1 MALTAAEVFRDFV
14 TDGIPSSGN
23 NHPAKAAIRTLL
35 GQYERAI
42 DAFMV
47 SGGVIYASKEAID
60 ADLDHDANSMAWVVG
75 DATAANN
82 GIYQKQGASGTGS
95 WTRVADLP
103 YSFIV
108 ASDVGDGTP
117 DAIVATSSLPISGSA
132 LVLLNIFE
140 ENTGSPVTV
149 SFNGGAPLTIKTNSG
164 NDIAPGGLAAGMLV
178 FGYISGATFR
188 LISDQVSSAIVAQ
201 AEDAR
206 DVAIAAAGSVV
217 TRDYDTVSALSSLTV
232 PSAAGAIRVFG
243 NDVPGDDNGGE
254 PVTLFRDTSEA
265 KPAYLLDQDG
275 NHFAYLSR
283 VIKLSK
289 MFHGAK
295 TDGTGDNSTAIVAAI
310 DEILEKG
317 GGEIILPAGRYQTNG
332 MSSAKTI
339 GSTPIEFTF
348 QEGAVLAG
356 ASGFSVGLIRLVGG
370 STVEREGKV
379 TFNAPK
385 LDCSLGAYTGNQPSG
400 ISLSHFIDVYVN
412 EIDAYGG
419 ELYSNY
425 LTTGVGGDSAVE
437 TVNVFNFQ
445 ARGGKS
451 KGFLDSDFYC
461 GGGNDLTDIDD
472 GGVHL
477 IDGVT
482 MDHSAG
488 IRWKRA
494 GRYLKAVNCTFF
506 DCYLPVSSADVGPG
520 QEVNTGQQMDVINN
534 KMFRSGPRAIEYRA
548 QTKGL
553 CMGNVIQDVG
563 FTEVGAGTVTS
574 LGANQSFIFLNGPGG
589 TSARKVMVSNNML
602 EMRAQSVN
610 TQIGIRISDYT
621 DQDSV
626 LWSAGG
632 IHGLGNHFTNIP
644 IPLFD
649 NGTGG
654 ASQFMKNFMGGG
666 AASTFSHFQQG
677 TVFEYQGGTPSA
689 PATFQQRR
697 TTAGVGAPTRY
708 IDTAAFS
715 PG

>member
-1 MALTAAEVFRDFV
+1 MGQPLTAAVRYLSGEREPVRVATTSNITLQGLLVIDDVELDVGDRILVKDQTDQKQNGIYLSSEGRWFRAPDASH
-14 TDGIPSSGN
+14 T
-23 NHPAKAAIRTLL
+23 
-35 GQYERAI
+35 RAI
-42 DAFMV
+42 NE
-47 SGGVIYASKEAID
+47 GVTVAVQE
-60 ADLDHDANSMAWVVG
+60 G
-75 DATAANN
+75 TANN
-82 GIYQKQGASGTGS
+82 GRTYRFSSINPVVGVDPITLIYFLSDS
-95 WTRVADLP
+95 IADD
-103 YSFIV
+103 IV
-108 ASDVGDGTP
+108 S
-117 DAIVATSSLPISGSA
+117 DAIAAITPI
-132 LVLLNIFE
+132 
-140 ENTGSPVTV
+140 
-149 SFNGGAPLTIKTNSG
+149 K
-164 NDIAPGGLAAGMLV
+164 D
-178 FGYISGATFR
+178 
-188 LISDQVSSAIVAQ
+188 Q

-217 TRDYDTVSALSSLTV
+217 TRDYDTVSALSALTV
-232 PSAAGAIRVFG
+232 PSAASAVLVFG
-243 NDVPGDDNGGE
+243 NDAAGDDNGGD

-295 TDGTGDNSTAIVAAI
+295 TDGTGDNSAAIVAAI
-310 DEILEKG
+310 DEVLEKG

-348 QEGAVLAG
+348 QEGSVLAG

-370 STVEREGKV
+370 SAVEREGKV

-400 ISLSHFIDVYVN
+400 INLSNFIDAYVN

-425 LTTGVGGDSAVE
+425 LTTGVGGDAAVE
-437 TVNVFNFQ
+437 TINVFNFQ

-461 GGGNDLTDIDD
+461 GGANDQTDVDD
-472 GGVHL
+472 GGSHL
-477 IDGVT
+477 IDGIT
-482 MDHSAG
+482 FCHSPG

-494 GRYLKAVNCTFF
+494 GRYLKVVNCTFF
-506 DCYLPVSSADVGPG
+506 DCYLPVSSADVGSG
-520 QEVNTGQQMDVINN
+520 QEVDTGQQMDVIAN
-534 KMFRSGPRAIEYRA
+534 KMVRSGPRAIEYRA

-563 FTEVGAGTVTS
+563 FSEIGAGSVTS
-574 LGANQSFIFLNGPGG
+574 LGANQSFIFLSGSGG
-589 TSARKVMVSNNML
+589 TSARKVLVANNMM
-602 EMRAQSVN
+602 EMRDQSVN
-610 TQIGIRISDYT
+610 TQVGIRISDYT

-632 IHGLGNHFTNIP
+632 IQGVGNHFTNIP
-644 IPLFD
+644 TPLFD
-649 NGTGG
+649 NGSGG

-666 AASTFSHFQQG
+666 ATPTFLHFQQG

-697 TTAGVGAPTRY
+697 TAVGVGAPTRY

-715 PG
+715 VG